1 MSTILDLA
9 ALVDTA
15 DSNTT
20 SNLNANAPVF
30 VPSGSSTPNEA
41 LEAAHAESPLTE
53 QWFEGDH
60 FLPPSWMGQYGQYEQ
75 QYEQP
80 QFYAAPQYYMPQQIL
95 DTEDTLRDALYR
107 PPQKAKGSTVGRAR
121 HQSYAG
127 ALMQA

>member
-9 ALVDTA
+9 ALVDDA
-15 DSNTT
+15 NDNNTT

-30 VPSGSSTPNEA
+30 VPSGSSTPPNDGS
-41 LEAAHAESPLTE
+41 HAESPLTE